1 MMAGQ
6 QTSTRPLRKDVVRNR
21 ELLLRAAYEV
31 FAEHGV
37 AATLDDVARQA
48 GLGVGTAY
56 RHFANKH
63 ELITAVVR
71 DAFQDLIAEGQRG
84 LRLDDPWQ
92 AIRDFAAY
100 AMSQQS
106 QDRGLREVFNSMPA
120 WDQFEAERDQLTALL
135 DELFT
140 RARAAG
146 VVRDDADTTD
156 LGVILH
162 MLGSVVEL
170 TIDENPQ
177 LWRRYLPMLLD
188 GLRPTGSALPVAP
201 LSVDQLTRAMSEHG
215 ACS

>member
-1 MMAGQ
+1 MMTGQ

-71 DAFQDLIAEGQRG
+71 EAFQDVIIEGQRG
-84 LRLDDPWQ
+84 LALDDPWQ
-92 AIRDFAAY
+92 AISDFATY
-100 AMSQQS
+100 AMSKQC

-120 WDQFEAERDQLTALL
+120 WDQFEGERDQLAALL
-135 DELFT
+135 DEQFT

-146 VVRDDADTTD
+146 VVREDADTTD

-188 GLRPTGSALPVAP
+188 GLRPGGSALPVAP

>member
-1 MMAGQ
+1 MTTGQ
-6 QTSTRPLRKDVVRNR
+6 PTSVRPPRKDVARNR
-21 ELLLRAAYEV
+21 ELLLRAARDV
-31 FAEHGV
+31 FAERGV

-71 DAFQDLIAEGQRG
+71 EAFQDMIVEGQRC
-84 LRLDDPWQ
+84 LALDDPWQ
-92 AIRDFAAY
+92 AITDFATY
-100 AMSQQS
+100 AMSIQS
-106 QDRGLREVFNSMPA
+106 HDRGLRDVFNSVPA
-120 WDQFEAERDQLTALL
+120 WDRFEGERDQLTVLL

-177 LWRRYLPMLLD
+177 LWQRYLPMLLD
-188 GLRPTGSALPVAP
+188 GLRPSGSALPVAP
-201 LSVDQLTRAMSEHG
+201 LSLDQLNRAMSEHG